1 VYANAYI
8 FARFQSVA
16 DVFETRWS
24 TLLTDEARGRSVF
37 RNTRERTLGVWVA
50 LRRRGRHFCV
60 RVLVLRTRLTL
71 LRARD
76 AFTTARRGATY
87 D

>member
-1 VYANAYI
+1 M
-8 FARFQSVA
+8 
-16 DVFETRWS
+16 
-24 TLLTDEARGRSVF
+24 
-37 RNTRERTLGVWVA
+37 REHALGVWVA
-50 LRRRGRHFCV
+50 LRTRGRHFCV

-76 AFTTARRGATY
+76 AFTTVRRGATY